1 MLNSLRSRLTV
12 WHVVVVAA
20 VLLVYSSGVY
30 VFVWRTLHA
39 HQEARLRAALDVVA
53 ADLEATGWDPGSTP
67 APADALAR
75 IDLPNQVVAVLDAQ
89 GHVLAKKPVKEAAR
103 LCVPKQL
110 MPRTEPQYVQLPD
123 SRADLDDSCLGTYRQ
138 VHTAAGSSYYLVSS
152 ESDEILSDQLDILQS
167 VLLAGTVLALLVAF
181 AGGWF
186 LARKSLAPLAEMAQ
200 TTQRITAEN
209 LDERLPVRNPR
220 DELGKLAA
228 SFNELLSRLS
238 ASFTRQRQF
247 MADASHE
254 LRTPVSVMR
263 TTAQVTLEQPHRE
276 ETEYREALDILEQQT
291 QRLSRVV
298 SDMFTLAQA
307 DSGGLTLQAADL
319 YLDETLTEAA
329 RSAGILARRKGVTME
344 VPHFQEAPYHGD
356 EGLLRQMVLNL
367 LENAVKY
374 TPAGGTV
381 RVGLD
386 ALGPEYRITVAD
398 TGIGIPPEAQAHVFD
413 RFFRV
418 DKSRHNNGDY
428 GGVGLGLSIARWIA
442 EVHRG
447 RLELERSGD
456 SGSVF
461 AVHLPRA

>member
-1 MLNSLRSRLTV
+1 
-12 WHVVVVAA
+12 
-20 VLLVYSSGVY
+20 
-30 VFVWRTLHA
+30 
-39 HQEARLRAALDVVA
+39 
-53 ADLEATGWDPGSTP
+53 
-67 APADALAR
+67 
-75 IDLPNQVVAVLDAQ
+75 
-89 GHVLAKKPVKEAAR
+89 
-103 LCVPKQL
+103 
-110 MPRTEPQYVQLPD
+110 
-123 SRADLDDSCLGTYRQ
+123 
-138 VHTAAGSSYYLVSS
+138 
-152 ESDEILSDQLDILQS
+152 
-167 VLLAGTVLALLVAF
+167 
-181 AGGWF
+181 
-186 LARKSLAPLAEMAQ
+186 
-200 TTQRITAEN
+200 
-209 LDERLPVRNPR
+209 
-220 DELGKLAA
+220 
-228 SFNELLSRLS
+228 
-238 ASFTRQRQF
+238 
-247 MADASHE
+247 
-254 LRTPVSVMR
+254 MR

-291 QRLSRVV
+291 QRLSRMV

-329 RSAGILARRKGVTME
+329 RSAAILARRKGVTME

-367 LENAVKY
+367 LDNAVKY

-398 TGIGIPPEAQAHVFD
+398 TGIGIPPEAQDHVFD

-447 RLELERSGD
+447 RLELERSD
-456 SGSVF
+456 TSGSRF
-461 AVHLPRA
+461 AVHLPRS